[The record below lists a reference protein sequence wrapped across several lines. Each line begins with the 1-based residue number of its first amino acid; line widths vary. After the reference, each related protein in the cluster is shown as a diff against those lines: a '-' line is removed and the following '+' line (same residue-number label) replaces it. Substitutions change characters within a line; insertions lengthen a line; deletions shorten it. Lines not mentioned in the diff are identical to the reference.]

1 MSLKVPSDLINQSQ
15 IGFRQDAGL
24 SSFNP
29 QDPTLNPLP
38 TVRHS
43 ISALDSSPS
52 RLECKHCEEN
62 LLRGSQSLIC
72 IYCGQCQAND
82 QPPEPLLFNSTTGY
96 RWLLQS
102 LNLIPSEM
110 IEPLVEEKRR
120 NKVGTPVED
129 GRALSE
135 FLDVQIKWPNEVEIP
150 ETSYVNK
157 MLDHV
162 SSFTVNTVGS
172 YNFEQR
178 DSGSDASEEHA
189 VSSRND
195 QSDGFE
201 DEDNLS
207 LFQKADVSET
217 AAMSSDF
224 SDNHDAGIQPVNSS
238 TQNDDSKV
246 VSFDLSRNSSFGDDT
261 ETQSVNSRRDNE
273 DSSKTTADVSS
284 DLNRDENEEEI
295 ESVKDS
301 KTASV
306 SFDLS
311 DNESSEHVDSRTQN
325 EDLNRNSSSG
335 DDTEIQSMNFTKQ
348 NEDSETADMSFNLK
362 DRASSVDESAAN
374 SSTQNEDSKAIA
386 DMAHDSN
393 RNSSSGDESS
403 RLYSQDS
410 KTTVYHDFSGYNSS
424 GYDTDFQSGI
434 SRWDSKP
441 STARSSDFKRDSSS
455 GDDSQIQSTNSTLQ
469 NQDFKSVDHIEDLNT
484 ENLNNNLEPY
494 SDKIQEKPIH
504 KD

>member
-102 LNLIPSEM
+102 LSLNPSEM

-178 DSGSDASEEHA
+178 DSGSDASEEHT

-217 AAMSSDF
+217 AAM
-224 SDNHDAGIQPVNSS
+224 
-238 TQNDDSKV
+238 
-246 VSFDLSRNSSFGDDT
+246 
-261 ETQSVNSRRDNE
+261 
-273 DSSKTTADVSS
+273 
-284 DLNRDENEEEI
+284 DENEEEI

-301 KTASV
+301 KTPS
-306 SFDLS
+306 
-311 DNESSEHVDSRTQN
+311 
-325 EDLNRNSSSG
+325 
-335 DDTEIQSMNFTKQ
+335 
-348 NEDSETADMSFNLK
+348 
-362 DRASSVDESAAN
+362 
-374 SSTQNEDSKAIA
+374 
-386 DMAHDSN
+386 
-393 RNSSSGDESS
+393 
-403 RLYSQDS
+403 DS
-410 KTTVYHDFSGYNSS
+410 KTTVYHDFSGYGSS

-455 GDDSQIQSTNSTLQ
+455 GDDAQIQSTNSTLQ
-469 NQDFKSVDHIEDLNT
+469 IHDSESVDHIDSIPGYKEDLNT
-484 ENLNNNLEPY
+484 QNLNNNLEPY